1 MQTEH
6 YLKRKM
12 KKGILIIGT
21 LLMSNFIFAQNNQ
34 AEKSNS
40 KTATPTPAKAEVKLT
55 AAAVPVNNNAAD
67 FKFVTEQH
75 DFGTIPEGP
84 QAKFDF
90 EFTNVGKEPLIL
102 TDVHA
107 SCGCT
112 TPVWSKEPISPG
124 AKSKITAVYN
134 TKGRGGNFTKTI
146 TIKSNAKGGD
156 KIVIIKGVVEK
167 APTVT
172 SPEKAP
178 NVINEMPTKN

>member
-1 MQTEH
+1 
-6 YLKRKM
+6 M
-12 KKGILIIGT
+12 KKGILFVGT

-34 AEKSNS
+34 AEKSNN
-40 KTATPTPAKAEVKLT
+40 KVVMPMAAKAEVKLSS
-55 AAAVPVNNNAAD
+55 AVPINNNAAD

-84 QAKFDF
+84 EAKFDF

-112 TPVWSKEPISPG
+112 TPVWSKEPIMPG

-134 TKGRGGNFTKTI
+134 TKGRGGNFTKSI

-156 KIVIIKGVVEK
+156 KMVIIKGVVEK

-178 NVINEMPTKN
+178 NVINDMPTKN